1 MGVERAVTRWY
12 ALRQNLADQIDVLE
26 AKLQQQDSVEQ
37 ASSNSAERVSR
48 EKELASLHAKLQA
61 LGPCPKPMMG

>member
-12 ALRQNLADQIDVLE
+12 ALRQNIAEQIDELE
-26 AKLQQQDSVEQ
+26 AKLQQHDSVEQ
-37 ASSNSAERVSR
+37 APSNPTERVSR
-48 EKELASLHAKLQA
+48 EKELASLYARLQT

>member
-12 ALRQNLADQIDVLE
+12 ALRQNIAEQINALE

-37 ASSNSAERVSR
+37 ASSSSTERASR
-48 EKELASLHAKLQA
+48 EKELISLRASLQA

>member
-1 MGVERAVTRWY
+1 VGVERAVTRWY
-12 ALRQNLADQIDVLE
+12 ALRQDIAEQINALE

-37 ASSNSAERVSR
+37 ASSGSTERASR
-48 EKELASLHAKLQA
+48 EKELALLHARLQA

>member
-12 ALRQNLADQIDVLE
+12 ALRQNIAEQINMLE
-26 AKLQQQDSVEQ
+26 AKLQQLDNVEQ
-37 ASSNSAERVSR
+37 TSSNSTERANR
-48 EKELASLHAKLQA
+48 EKELASLHARLQA